1 MNPVAS
7 IYGAAALVRRRWYAR
22 HPEARAQL
30 ARPVVSVGNLTVGG
44 SGKTPTVCH
53 LAHLLLQMGERPAIL
68 SRGYGRRIVSDD
80 VVVVSDG
87 EQVLGDLDRA
97 GDEPLMLAR
106 AVPGAA
112 VLVAPERHA
121 AGLVAEETLGC
132 TVHILDDGFQHMKL
146 DRDVDLLLVSPDD
159 VHEAPLP
166 GGRLREPL
174 TAASVADALL
184 VHGTTE
190 DAEALVRCLGVAE
203 AFRMVRATRPL
214 RRVAPFGEAWDMP
227 PRSRVIAAAGI
238 ARSERF
244 FAAVREQGWTVA
256 GEARF
261 RDHHRYSAADVAR
274 LVEMARS
281 RQAVAI
287 VTTEKDAVRLEPH
300 APFAT
305 PFVWLP
311 IEQTIEPSATFRQW
325 LALRLASATRARIEA
340 RAKAVGG

>member
-1 MNPVAS
+1 
-7 IYGAAALVRRRWYAR
+7 
-22 HPEARAQL
+22 
-30 ARPVVSVGNLTVGG
+30 VSVGNLTVGG

-53 LAHLLLQMGERPAIL
+53 LAHLLLRMGERPSIL

-80 VVVVSDG
+80 VVIVSNG
-87 EQVLGDLDRA
+87 ERVLGDLDRA

-112 VLVAPERHA
+112 VVVAPERHA

-159 VHEAPLP
+159 VHETPLP
-166 GGRLREPL
+166 SGRLREPL
-174 TAASVADALL
+174 TAASGADALL
-184 VHGTTE
+184 VHGTSE
-190 DAEALVRCLGVAE
+190 DAGALVRVLGVAE
-203 AFRMVRATRPL
+203 AFQVIRETRPL
-214 RRVAPFGEAWDMP
+214 RRVAPFGEPWEMP

-238 ARSERF
+238 ARPERF
-244 FAAVREQGWTVA
+244 FAAVGEQGWTIA

-261 RDHHRYSAADVAR
+261 RDHHRYSASDVAH

-287 VTTEKDAVRLEPH
+287 VTTEKDAIRLEPH
-300 APFAT
+300 APFAI
-305 PFVWLP
+305 PIVWLP
-311 IEQTIEPSATFRQW
+311 IELTIEPGASFRQW
-325 LALRLASATRARIEA
+325 LALRLASATRARLEA
-340 RAKAVGG
+340 RAKAAGG